1 MTLRKYLVGTH
12 ISSIYTNNL
21 ERIIFIEV
29 EGYNKSKDISSKK
42 LIVELMGRHSNII
55 LVDSENVIIDALRH
69 FSLNSGSYRNIFAG
83 EKYVLPKADKLDFF
97 DVNDAEE
104 FYAIIQNN
112 SIKLNSPSLV
122 NIVSNTFTG
131 ISKASV
137 KAIEAELHLSDDL
150 NAENVASVFN
160 YISKFVHNCS
170 NNICKKFESKN
181 DYFLVNSSEKAD
193 ELQINWFL
201 DDYYTSKE
209 IDATFTNYRNSLLK
223 LILNKL
229 HKLNSKLDLINEK
242 IAECKDTDKYRLY
255 GELITSNL
263 YRIDNHN
270 VNSITLENYYD
281 NNSPITILLDKSIS
295 PSANAKKFFKKYQKL
310 KNAKS
315 IVDEQKLH
323 ILADIDYL
331 ESIVYEIESAD
342 SVADIDEIYA
352 EIQEE
357 NVSLKNGNK
366 NGNKNANKKSSINKK
381 KKENTFEPHIGEP
394 LKFEVDGFTVL
405 VGKNNKQNDYL
416 TTKFANDNDIW
427 LHVKDFQGS
436 HVIIRTENKVPSQD
450 TINKCAMLAK
460 AHSKAEQSSN
470 ATVDYTLVKY
480 VKKPS
485 GSKPGMVIYTHEKS
499 VTIK

>member
-1 MTLRKYLVGTH
+1 MTLRKYLIGTH
-12 ISSIYTNNL
+12 ITNIYTNNL
-21 ERIIFIEV
+21 ERIIFIEL
-29 EGYNKSKDISSKK
+29 EGYNKSKDISAKK
-42 LIVELMGRHSNII
+42 LVVELMGRHSNII

-97 DVNDAEE
+97 DVNNAED
-104 FYAIIQNN
+104 FYRIIENN
-112 SIKLNSPSLV
+112 SIKLNSSSLV
-122 NIVSNTFTG
+122 NIIANTFTG
-131 ISKASV
+131 ISKASI
-137 KAIEAELHLSDDL
+137 KAIEAELQISDGL
-150 NAENVASVFN
+150 TKENILSVFN
-160 YISKFVHNCS
+160 YISKLVHNCS
-170 NNICKKFESKN
+170 NNICKKFENKN
-181 DYFLVNSSEKAD
+181 DYFLINSSEKSD
-193 ELQINWFL
+193 DLQINWFL

-209 IDATFTNYRNSLLK
+209 IDTTFTNYRNSLLK

-263 YRIDNHN
+263 YRIDEHN
-270 VNSITLENYYD
+270 VESITLENYYD
-281 NNSPITILLDKSIS
+281 NNSPITIPLDKSIS

-323 ILADIDYL
+323 IIADIDYL

-342 SVADIDEIYA
+342 SVADIDDIYA

-357 NVSLKNGNK
+357 NLSLKNK
-366 NGNKNANKKSSINKK
+366 NSNKKTVLKK
-381 KKENTFEPHIGEP
+381 KKENKFEPHIGEP

-427 LHVKDFQGS
+427 LHVKDLQGS
-436 HVIIRTENKVPSQD
+436 HVIIRTENKEPNQD

-499 VTIK
+499 VTVK

>member
-150 NAENVASVFN
+150 NAENVASIFN
-160 YISKFVHNCS
+160 YISRLVHNCS

-209 IDATFTNYRNSLLK
+209 IDATFTK
-223 LILNKL
+223 LIADKNLREFNPALGGGSLTELGSYPLLLITKLLGLRPLDIKYTIMLDKASKVDLFNKVSIIYENAVAAANVGL
-229 HKLNSKLDLINEK
+229 GVKKDGNCIISGTKGYIYVPAPWWKTEYFEVRFEDSSKTQKYFTKFDGDGLRYELADFLKSVNTK
-242 IAECKDTDKYRLY
+242 KKSYKMTDK
-255 GELITSNL
+255 E
-263 YRIDNHN
+263 
-270 VNSITLENYYD
+270 
-281 NNSPITILLDKSIS
+281 TIFIS
-295 PSANAKKFFKKYQKL
+295 G
-310 KNAKS
+310 
-315 IVDEQKLH
+315 I
-323 ILADIDYL
+323 
-331 ESIVYEIESAD
+331 IED
-342 SVADIDEIYA
+342 F
-352 EIQEE
+352 
-357 NVSLKNGNK
+357 LTR
-366 NGNKNANKKSSINKK
+366 
-381 KKENTFEPHIGEP
+381 KENNG
-394 LKFEVDGFTVL
+394 D
-405 VGKNNKQNDYL
+405 NK
-416 TTKFANDNDIW
+416 I
-427 LHVKDFQGS
+427 
-436 HVIIRTENKVPSQD
+436 HVIK
-450 TINKCAMLAK
+450 
-460 AHSKAEQSSN
+460 
-470 ATVDYTLVKY
+470 
-480 VKKPS
+480 
-485 GSKPGMVIYTHEKS
+485 
-499 VTIK
+499 